1 MSNDPI
7 NPSHYKQGKIEVIN
21 FIEDQDFD
29 FHIGNAIKYLC
40 RHRHKGDL
48 INDLKKAIWY
58 IQRKIDLI
66 SPVQTYE
73 QLELPLKSLEL
84 EEPYNISPKDEEID
98 IQEHNISTCPWH
110 GCFQCK
116 EIRSTIK
123 KTNTLTEKEQNAT

>member
-21 FIEDQDFD
+21 FIEDQNFD

-58 IQRKIDLI
+58 IQRKIDLEL
-66 SPVQTYE
+66 PVQTCE
-73 QLELPLKSLEL
+73 QLELSLEPGVPI
-84 EEPYNISPKDEEID
+84 EVSTPF
-98 IQEHNISTCPWH
+98 EHTMSTCPWH
-110 GCFQCK
+110 GCFMCK
-116 EIRSTIK
+116 EIKTTIE
-123 KTNTLTEKEQNAT
+123 KTNTLTEKEPMEDK